1 MVAIKDNVY
10 WTGVR
15 DPGLVSFD
23 IVMETR
29 YGTTYNS
36 YLINAGKKVIIDT
49 VKESYRADFTDRIRE
64 VIDPAAIDYII
75 CNHTEPDHSGSLWH
89 LLSLAPN
96 ATVVG
101 SGQALSYLQ
110 EMYSPGFRSMK
121 VKDGDILDLG
131 DKTLEFIGAPNLHWP
146 DSIYTYLK
154 EDRLLFTCDSFGAHF
169 CSNEGIF
176 DDEVSEY
183 LDAYK
188 YYFDVILRPF
198 SKFIL
203 KAIEKTETLNI
214 DMICPGHGPVLR
226 STWKEKVRLA
236 KEYAGEYLAMINGED
251 KYILI
256 TYVSAYGYTREMANS
271 IAKGIRLAG
280 FGNIDV
286 MDIEFA
292 QPAELEEKIA
302 RASGLLVGSPTIN
315 HNTLLP
321 VYRLFALINPMR
333 DKGKAAASFG
343 SYGWSGEAV
352 RLIDSN
358 LKNLKLNVVQDGLSI
373 RFFPDAD
380 QTKQL
385 VEFGKSFGEKLK
397 QGLSDGP
404 KSSDG

>member
-1 MVAIKDNVY
+1 METIKDNVY

-49 VKESYRADFTDRIRE
+49 VKESFRADFTDRIRE

-75 CNHTEPDHSGSLWH
+75 CNHTEPDHSGSLRH

-101 SGQALSYLQ
+101 SGQALSYLH

-121 VKDGDILDLG
+121 VKDGDVLDLG
-131 DKTLEFIGAPNLHWP
+131 DKTLELIGAPNLHWP
-146 DSIYTYLK
+146 DSIYTYLR
-154 EDRLLFTCDSFGAHF
+154 EDRLLFTCDSFGAHY
-169 CSNEGIF
+169 CSRAGIF
-176 DDEVSEY
+176 DDE
-183 LDAYK
+183 
-188 YYFDVILRPF
+188 
-198 SKFIL
+198 
-203 KAIEKTETLNI
+203 
-214 DMICPGHGPVLR
+214 
-226 STWKEKVRLA
+226 
-236 KEYAGEYLAMINGED
+236 AGEYLNMINGDD

-280 FGNIDV
+280 LRNIDV

-315 HNTLLP
+315 H
-321 VYRLFALINPMR
+321 
-333 DKGKAAASFG
+333 
-343 SYGWSGEAV
+343 
-352 RLIDSN
+352 
-358 LKNLKLNVVQDGLSI
+358 
-373 RFFPDAD
+373 
-380 QTKQL
+380 
-385 VEFGKSFGEKLK
+385 
-397 QGLSDGP
+397 
-404 KSSDG
+404 